1 VIESPSQGGG
11 NAPPDELT
19 LNFTYDS
26 GNSHWDCDVTRKDGT
41 SYHVDSVVTDGEDVN
56 HVIPG
61 VTLSVNDLNELQ
73 TYQAKVYIGW
83 NPGIIVAGNM
93 SANKRLWVKNVGD
106 SDGYDARIRIL
117 PDGDFTNVVGTPV
130 RAISETKYLQTTPI
144 GTFNVKV
151 KADTSKVDVSY
162 EGNPAV
168 EMEIVADGT
177 TENEIATGLLV
188 VFNTGPAEDDETN
201 IYISDGKSRV
211 QIAADNSGAPGTFGT
226 SGVRQH
232 GRGRYRELLGANRNA
247 GERFSVG
254 EPPSRESAGEDN
266 DDLGRYSGSRG
277 RLEAGDTAGRRP
289 ALRPAIQRAIGF
301 DSISLWEQDHV

>member
-1 VIESPSQGGG
+1 MTAQLKVYENAGCTTETLIRYENTSGTPLSGATVIESPSQGGG

-226 SGVRQH
+226 SDVVFGNMDVDDIASFWVRIATQASDSPSGNPRH
-232 GRGRYRELLGANRNA
+232 ANLQARI
-247 GERFSVG
+247 
-254 EPPSRESAGEDN
+254 
-266 DDLGRYSGSRG
+266 
-277 RLEAGDTAGRRP
+277 TT
-289 ALRPAIQRAIGF
+289 I
-301 DSISLWEQDHV
+301 